1 MGCDAIGCADLI
13 SDRHSGEGRNPGKV
27 AMRFVV
33 LTLFPELFDTF
44 RNHGMIRR
52 AVELQKISVQTIQIR
67 DFAEGRHQVADDRP
81 YGGGPGM
88 VMKPEP
94 LAGALR
100 AAMMMIPD
108 ARKIHLTPQGRP
120 FSNTLARQ
128 LAKEKELV
136 LLCGRYEGIDE
147 RICQNFI
154 DDEVSIGDYILTGGE
169 LAAMVLIDAV
179 SRFIPG
185 VLGCADSPE
194 DDSFSDRLLE
204 HAHYTR
210 PFEFEGESVP
220 EVLLSGDHGRI
231 EQWRLQ
237 SSIVRTLLKRKDL
250 LLEHALTSE
259 ELKILKDWQKE
270 IQLII
275 DFQQKK

>member
-1 MGCDAIGCADLI
+1 MQ
-13 SDRHSGEGRNPGKV
+13 
-27 AMRFVV
+27 FVV
-33 LTLFPELFDTF
+33 LTLFPELFDPF

-52 AVELQKISVQTIQIR
+52 AIELQKISVQTIQIR
-67 DFAEGRHQVADDRP
+67 DFAEGRHRITDDRP

-94 LAGALR
+94 VAGAMR
-100 AAMMMIPD
+100 AALMTVPD

-120 FSNTLARQ
+120 FSNTMARQ
-128 LAKEKELV
+128 LAGEKELI

-147 RICQNFI
+147 RICRNFI

-169 LAAMVLIDAV
+169 LAAMVVMDAV

-185 VLGCADSPE
+185 VLGCADSSE

-210 PFEFEGESVP
+210 PFEFEGEPVP
-220 EVLLSGDHGRI
+220 EVLLSGDHGKIR
-231 EQWRLQ
+231 QWRLQ
-237 SSIVRTLLKRKDL
+237 SSLVRTFLKRKDL
-250 LLEHALTSE
+250 LIDHILTAE
-259 ELKILKDWQKE
+259 ELTILKGWQKE
-270 IQLII
+270 IRSII
-275 DFQQKK
+275 DFQEKK

>member
-1 MGCDAIGCADLI
+1 MQ
-13 SDRHSGEGRNPGKV
+13 
-27 AMRFVV
+27 FVV

-67 DFAEGRHQVADDRP
+67 DFASGRHQVTDDRP

-94 LAGALR
+94 VAGAMR
-100 AAMMMIPD
+100 AALITAPD

-120 FSNTLARQ
+120 FSNTMARQ
-128 LAKEKELV
+128 LAEEKELI

-147 RICQNFI
+147 RICRNFV

-169 LAAMVLIDAV
+169 LAAMVVIDAV

-185 VLGCADSPE
+185 VLGCADSSE

-210 PFEFEGESVP
+210 PCEFEGEYVP
-220 EVLLSGDHGRI
+220 EVLLSGDHGKI
-231 EQWRLQ
+231 GWWRLQ
-237 SSIVRTLLKRKDL
+237 SSLMRTFLKRKDL
-250 LLEHALTSE
+250 LIDHVLTAE
-259 ELKILKDWQKE
+259 ELTILKGWHKE
-270 IQLII
+270 MQSII

>member
-1 MGCDAIGCADLI
+1 
-13 SDRHSGEGRNPGKV
+13 
-27 AMRFVV
+27 MRFVV

-44 RNHGMIRR
+44 RNHGMIHR

-67 DFAEGRHQVADDRP
+67 DFAEGRHQVTDDRP

-100 AAMMMIPD
+100 AAMLMVPD

-128 LAKEKELV
+128 LAKEKDLI

-147 RICQNFI
+147 RICRNFI
-154 DDEVSIGDYILTGGE
+154 DDEISIGDYILTGGE
-169 LAAMVLIDAV
+169 LAAMVVIDAV

-210 PFEFEGESVP
+210 PSEFEGEPVP

-237 SSIVRTLLKRKDL
+237 SSLIRTFIKRKDL
-250 LLEHALTSE
+250 LLKHALTSE
-259 ELKILKDWQKE
+259 ELKILKSWHKE
-270 IQLII
+270 IQFII
-275 DFQQKK
+275 DFQQKEQKAFKRE

>member
-1 MGCDAIGCADLI
+1 MQ
-13 SDRHSGEGRNPGKV
+13 V
-27 AMRFVV
+27 VV

-52 AVELQKISVQTIQIR
+52 AVELQKISLQTIQIR
-67 DFAEGRHQVADDRP
+67 DFAEGRHHVTDDRP

-94 LAGALR
+94 VAGAMR
-100 AAMMMIPD
+100 AALITAPD
-108 ARKIHLTPQGRP
+108 AKKIHLTPQGRP
-120 FSNTLARQ
+120 FSHTMALQ
-128 LAKEKELV
+128 LAEEKELI

-147 RICQNFI
+147 RICQDLI
-154 DDEVSIGDYILTGGE
+154 DDEISIGDYILTGGE
-169 LAAMVLIDAV
+169 LAAMVVIEAV

-185 VLGCADSPE
+185 VLGCADSSE

-210 PFEFEGESVP
+210 PSEFEGESVP
-220 EVLLSGDHGRI
+220 EVLLSGNHGRI

-237 SSIVRTLLKRKDL
+237 SSLIRTFLKRKDL
-250 LLEHALTSE
+250 LLKHALTDE
-259 ELKILKDWQKE
+259 ELKILKTWQKE

-275 DFQQKK
+275 DFQQQEQIAFKRE

>member
-1 MGCDAIGCADLI
+1 MQ
-13 SDRHSGEGRNPGKV
+13 
-27 AMRFVV
+27 FVV

-52 AVELQKISVQTIQIR
+52 AVELQKIVVQTIQIR
-67 DFAEGRHQVADDRP
+67 DFAEGRHHVTDDRP

-94 LAGALR
+94 VAGAMR
-100 AAMMMIPD
+100 AALMAAPD

-120 FSNTLARQ
+120 FSHIMARQ
-128 LAKEKELV
+128 LAKEKELI

-147 RICQNFI
+147 RICQDFI
-154 DDEVSIGDYILTGGE
+154 DDEVSIGDYVLTGGE
-169 LAAMVLIDAV
+169 LAAMVVIDAV

-185 VLGCADSPE
+185 VLGCSDSSE

-210 PFEFEGESVP
+210 PSEFEGEPVP
-220 EVLLSGDHGRI
+220 VVLLSGDHGRI

-237 SSIVRTLLKRKDL
+237 SSLIRTFLKRKDL
-250 LLEHALTSE
+250 LFNHVLTDE
-259 ELKILKDWQKE
+259 ELKILKGWQKE

-275 DFQQKK
+275 EFQQKEQKAFKRE